1 MARIGFAGAAAH
13 CDMHQRLLA
22 DISGLALE
30 GEGVSTSLILQYLQE
45 WLFRHV
51 DGPDRELA
59 AVLLSGP
66 PAP

>member
-1 MARIGFAGAAAH
+1 
-13 CDMHQRLLA
+13 LLA